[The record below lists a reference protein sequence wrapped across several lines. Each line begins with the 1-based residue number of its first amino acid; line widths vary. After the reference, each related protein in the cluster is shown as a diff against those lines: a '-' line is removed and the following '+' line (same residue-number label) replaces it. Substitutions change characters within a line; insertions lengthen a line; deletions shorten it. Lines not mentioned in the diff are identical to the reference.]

1 MAKPLNNPASAE
13 VVQSGEPGVLQ
24 VSGELSFATVNAVL
38 EQSRPMLAA
47 AQGWLVMELAGVER
61 VDSAGLALLIQWMRL
76 AREQGVDILFRHVPE
91 QLLAIA
97 HASDL
102 DNVLPLEQG

>member
-1 MAKPLNNPASAE
+1 MNSLNQDASISA
-13 VVQSGEPGVLQ
+13 VDSGLMQ
-24 VSGELSFATVNAVL
+24 ISGELTFATVTILL
-38 EQSRPMLAA
+38 EQSRPLLLSAK
-47 AQGWLVMELAGVER
+47 GGLVMELAGVGR
-61 VDSAGLALLIQWMRL
+61 VDSAGLALLIQWMRM

-102 DNVLPLEQG
+102 DTILPLEQG